1 MQALKKVFFKG
12 MKESHAHASIG
23 SETELNHINNV
34 TRKT

>member
-1 MQALKKVFFKG
+1 

-34 TRKT
+34 TRKTWSIDVFKQEK